1 MGFNGLVGGR
11 ACFCMLHCNWN
22 HHIQRG
28 LRLLC
33 QTLFEV
39 IMAGNSKPKRKKYRP
54 KAIYKPMMANTRA
67 DIALD
72 MHLAVEACISAP
84 SPATFD
90 QLGAMLASMATAVN
104 QQEGPPIEHR
114 GDDDSKAIVRMLKTL
129 SSIQER
135 FDRVGKYGVSEE
147 EAEELRAAIGYM
159 DSALA
164 RIPMNVMQA
173 SIYQVTQMCRG
184 RVG

>member
-1 MGFNGLVGGR
+1 
-11 ACFCMLHCNWN
+11 
-22 HHIQRG
+22 
-28 LRLLC
+28 
-33 QTLFEV
+33 
-39 IMAGNSKPKRKKYRP
+39 MAGNSKPKRKKYRP

-72 MHLAVEACISAP
+72 MHLAVEACINAP

-90 QLGAMLASMATAVN
+90 QLGAMLASMATAIN
-104 QQEGPPIEHR
+104 QQGDMPIEYR
-114 GDDDSKAIVRMLKTL
+114 DDEDSKAIVRMMKALHN
-129 SSIQER
+129 IQER
-135 FDRVGKYGVSEE
+135 FDRIGKYGASEE
-147 EAEELRAAIGYM
+147 EAATLREASGYM

-173 SIYQVTQMCRG
+173 SIYQVTQMCQG